1 MGKTK
6 PFKPGASRESL
17 LQLDREELVNWVQQL
32 DAHVKQLQNVVAKN
46 TTTTPAPVRK
56 EKPFDFS
63 RFKKRHVALRFL
75 YLGWN
80 YDGYVVQE
88 DTANTVEAALFQALQ
103 RTRLLDQRETSNYHR
118 CGRTDKGVSAFSQ
131 VISVDLR
138 SNLTEGP
145 GVFSPDGYRPN
156 EKSVARSTE
165 LDYVKILNGV
175 LPPDIRVLAWAPAE
189 PSFSARF
196 DCQGRTY
203 RYFLPKGNL
212 DVQRIQEAAKL
223 LVGEHDFRNL
233 CKMDVGNGVTRYVR
247 RILSTKL
254 YECTDSGEPGG
265 GGSSG
270 GYQML
275 CLEIVG
281 QAFLWHQVRCIV
293 AVLLL
298 VGQGLEE
305 PEVVPKLLDVEA
317 HPCKPQYGM
326 ASEIPLVLYDC
337 QFEGLDWRYDVA
349 ELTAVSKHL
358 QKLWMHERVKSE
370 MIRSMLKD
378 IAGLPCM
385 AGTEVLSQCD
395 PLLSG
400 PTARVYRPLL
410 QRPVCDS
417 LEERV
422 RHFAKRR
429 KIEAS
434 DGLDE
439 DGRGAEVD
447 RRQGPMD
454 VALDAAVD
462 VANKD

>member
-6 PFKPGASRESL
+6 PAKPDPSRQSVV
-17 LQLDREELVNWVQQL
+17 QLDRDELINRVQQL
-32 DAHVKQLQNVVAKN
+32 DAHVKQLQNIIAKSKSIPV
-46 TTTTPAPVRK
+46 TTRK
-56 EKPFDFS
+56 ERPFDFS

-145 GVFSPDGYRPN
+145 GVFVPDGYQPN
-156 EKSVARSTE
+156 EKSVARSAE

-175 LPPDIRVLAWAPAE
+175 LPPEIRVLAWAPAE

-196 DCQGRTY
+196 DCQQRTY

-212 DVQRIQEAAKL
+212 DVQRMHEAARL

-233 CKMDVGNGVTRYVR
+233 CKMDVGNGVTNYIR
-247 RILSTKL
+247 RILSTDL
-254 YECTDSGEPGG
+254 RECSDKSEPQD
-265 GGSSG
+265 GSSSG
-270 GYQML
+270 SGYQML

-305 PEVVPKLLDVEA
+305 PEVVSKLLDVKTN
-317 HPCKPQYGM
+317 PRKPQYGM

-337 QFEGLDWRYDVA
+337 QFEGLDWRYDVG

-370 MIRSMLKD
+370 MIQSMLRD

-400 PTARVYRPLL
+400 PTMRVYRPLL

-422 RHFAKRR
+422 KHFAKRR
-429 KIEAS
+429 RIEAA

-439 DGRGAEVD
+439 DGRGEKVGL
-447 RRQGPMD
+447 RRGPTDIDMGSAD
-454 VALDAAVD
+454 QH
-462 VANKD
+462 

>member
-6 PFKPGASRESL
+6 PPKPDLSRESL
-17 LQLDREELVNWVQQL
+17 LQLNSEELVERVLQL
-32 DAHVKQLQNVVAKN
+32 DAHVKQLQNILAKN
-46 TTTTPAPVRK
+46 TTTHGTARN
-56 EKPFDFS
+56 EKPLDFS

-80 YDGYVVQE
+80 YNGYVVQE

-145 GVFSPDGYRPN
+145 GVFAPDGYQPS
-156 EKSVARSTE
+156 EKPARSTE

-175 LPPDIRVLAWAPAE
+175 LPPEIRVLAWAPTE

-196 DCQGRTY
+196 DCRQRTY

-212 DVQRIQEAAKL
+212 DVQRMRAAVKL
-223 LVGEHDFRNL
+223 LVGEHDFRNI
-233 CKMDVGNGVTRYVR
+233 CKMDVGNGVTNYVR
-247 RILSTKL
+247 RILSTDL
-254 YECTDSGEPGG
+254 RECPDKSESGDGDS
-265 GGSSG
+265 S

-298 VGQGLEE
+298 VGQRLEE
-305 PEVVPKLLDVEA
+305 PEVVSRLLDVKA
-317 HPCKPQYGM
+317 NPCKPQYAM

-337 QFEGLDWRYDVA
+337 QFEGLDWQYNVA
-349 ELTAVSKHL
+349 ELIAVSKHL

-370 MIRSMLKD
+370 MIESMLKD
-378 IAGLPCM
+378 IASLPCM

-395 PLLSG
+395 ALLSG
-400 PTARVYRPLL
+400 PTMRVYKPLM

-417 LEERV
+417 LEEKV
-422 RHFAKRR
+422 KHFAKRR
-429 KIEAS
+429 KIEVA

-439 DGRGAEVD
+439 DGRGAEVA
-447 RRQGPMD
+447 RRQGPTDVVMD
-454 VALDAAVD
+454 D
-462 VANKD
+462 VGKD